1 MSTVKHAPG
10 PWAAGTEDGD
20 PIMSGCVF
28 EMTGGRMVCSMTG
41 YFPWQQRLAN
51 ARLIAAAPDL
61 LDALAGLMEACGAL
75 RGTPAADTTAEAKAR
90 AAISKATGEQQ

>member
-1 MSTVKHAPG
+1 MSAVKHAPG

-51 ARLIAAAPDL
+51 ARLIAAAPEL
-61 LDALAGLMEACGAL
+61 LAVARMVVENYYEGGGDEQSVALA
-75 RGTPAADTTAEAKAR
+75 AR
-90 AAISKATGEQQ
+90 AAIAKATTGEQQ